1 MGNKNVRRALVPV
14 LAALL
19 VVASAPAALA
29 AVSKNGYQVCPEI
42 YQDAYARAYA
52 TGEVWMQA
60 PGQAAL
66 YEVGDSGNS
75 WRVYNKTVGKSS
87 GAWQATS
94 FGSLNDPGTY
104 SYCSG

>member
-1 MGNKNVRRALVPV
+1 
-14 LAALL
+14 
-19 VVASAPAALA
+19 
-29 AVSKNGYQVCPEI
+29 
-42 YQDAYARAYA
+42 
-52 TGEVWMQA
+52 MQA